1 MRSRNSAK
9 SRYMYLDRAR
19 HKVEGRHRTTL
30 TFPAKKKKER
40 GERSKMDIERH
51 LFLEYTKE
59 DKIDCLIEFPSSV

>member
-19 HKVEGRHRTTL
+19 HKVEGRCLTTL
-30 TFPAKKKKER
+30 TFRAKIKER

>member
-19 HKVEGRHRTTL
+19 HKVEGRYLTTL
-30 TFPAKKKKER
+30 TFPAKIKER

-51 LFLEYTKE
+51 FFLEYTKE

>member
-19 HKVEGRHRTTL
+19 HKVEGRYLTTL
-30 TFPAKKKKER
+30 TFPTKIKER
-40 GERSKMDIERH
+40 SERSKMDIERH

>member
-19 HKVEGRHRTTL
+19 HKVEGRYRTTL
-30 TFPAKKKKER
+30 TFPAKINER

>member
-19 HKVEGRHRTTL
+19 HKVEGRYLTTL
-30 TFPAKKKKER
+30 TFRAKIKER

>member
-19 HKVEGRHRTTL
+19 HKVEGRYRTTL
-30 TFPAKKKKER
+30 NFPAKKKER
-40 GERSKMDIERH
+40 GERSKVDIERH